1 MKNADSR
8 ARIFEDER
16 IDYVNEN
23 ISLIQKKNG
32 LTFGTDAY
40 LLAAFIKS
48 RPNARALELG
58 CGTGIISLLCASRN
72 KFKHIDAIEIQQ
84 SFAELSQRNIIL
96 NNLQDKINIICSD
109 VRNVN
114 ILDFEKEFDVV
125 FTNPP
130 YMKADCGKRNNSTEK
145 YIARHECFGD
155 ITDFLSTSYKL
166 LKHGGTFYCVYR
178 PDRLSDLMFSMR
190 SNNLEPKEMTFAYP
204 DTQSPPAIVLVKAKK
219 GASPSLIISKPLI
232 IYQSDSS
239 VTPRIMTEQ
248 MKAIYESCNFEN

>member
-1 MKNADSR
+1 MKNTDTCALVFD
-8 ARIFEDER
+8 DER

-48 RPNARALELG
+48 QPNARAAELG
-58 CGTGIISLLCASRN
+58 CGTGIISMLCASRN

-84 SFAELSQRNIIL
+84 SFAELSQRNIVL
-96 NNLQDKINIICSD
+96 NNLEDKINIICSD
-109 VRNVN
+109 VRNINVLN
-114 ILDFEKEFDVV
+114 FKKEFDVV

-130 YMKADCGKRNNSTEK
+130 YMKADCGKKNNSAEK

-155 ITDFLSTSYKL
+155 ITDFLSTSCRL
-166 LKHGGTFYCVYR
+166 LKHGGMFYCVYR

-190 SNNLEPKEMTFAYP
+190 RNNLEPKEMTFVYP

-219 GASPSLIISKPLI
+219 GASPSLSVSKPLI
-232 IYQSDSS
+232 IYQNDSS
-239 VTPRIMTEQ
+239 VTPRIMTDK
-248 MKAIYESCNFEN
+248 MKSIYENCNFTN